1 MQRIPFRLRTYLIKV
16 NKMVETYLIKL
27 FVEILRERERERE
40 REKMRENFIQFLP
53 IKLYDEF
60 FCFQQEMA
68 QRKKLFFTKNIL
80 NVLFDTGAT
89 L

>member
-40 REKMRENFIQFLP
+40 REKR
-53 IKLYDEF
+53 
-60 FCFQQEMA
+60 
-68 QRKKLFFTKNIL
+68 
-80 NVLFDTGAT
+80 
-89 L
+89 